1 MKLSTIYRTENTQR
15 YFKDISSSKY
25 DPIEEDDDVRK
36 MFRNREQYRDII
48 INSHIRLVATL
59 AKEYD
64 ANDKFMDYN
73 QEGIEGLLE
82 AFEKY
87 DPDSNAKFST
97 YASFW
102 IKAKMSMLCK
112 DFNLVQRSNQAKIG
126 SKAQKFKEKFFAE
139 NMREAST
146 DEIVEHLSK
155 EHNIDVLYDTEI
167 HSISVKSIN
176 EELDDDGFTPETS
189 GEFAVKT
196 ACEND
201 FVKTI
206 YDEDLK
212 DAVSKMMKVLNAKEM
227 EYITRHIFNGETYES
242 IADTAGYN
250 KERIRQIVVG
260 GLNKMKKCEFAQK
273 HFACFLK

>member
-36 MFRNREQYRDII
+36 MFRNREQYKDII
-48 INSHIRLVATL
+48 INSHIRLIATI

-167 HSISVKSIN
+167 HNISVKSIN
-176 EELDDDGFTPETS
+176 DELDDDGLTPETS

-227 EYITRHIFNGETYES
+227 EYITRHIFNEETYNS
-242 IADTAGYN
+242 IADTAGCTN
-250 KERIRQIVVG
+250 ERVRQIVEG
-260 GLNKMKKCEFAQK
+260 GLRKMRNSDFAQK

>member
-1 MKLSTIYRTENTQR
+1 
-15 YFKDISSSKY
+15 
-25 DPIEEDDDVRK
+25 
-36 MFRNREQYRDII
+36 MFRDREQYRDII
-48 INSHIRLVATL
+48 INAHIRLVATI

-146 DEIVEHLSK
+146 VEIVEHLSK

-260 GLNKMKKCEFAQK
+260 GLNKMKNCEFAKK

>member
-36 MFRNREQYRDII
+36 MFRDREQYRDII
-48 INSHIRLVATL
+48 INSHIRLIATI

-167 HSISVKSIN
+167 HNISVKSIN
-176 EELDDDGFTPETS
+176 DELDDDGLTPETS

-227 EYITRHIFNGETYES
+227 EYITRHIFNEETYNS
-242 IADTAGYN
+242 IADTAGCTN
-250 KERIRQIVVG
+250 ERVRQIVEG
-260 GLNKMKKCEFAQK
+260 GLRKMRKCEFAQK

>member
-1 MKLSTIYRTENTQR
+1 MKYSTIYRTENTQR

-48 INSHIRLVATL
+48 INAHIRLVATL

-155 EHNIDVLYDTEI
+155 EHNIDILYDTEI

-212 DAVSKMMKVLNAKEM
+212 AAVSKMMKVLNAKEM
-227 EYITRHIFNGETYES
+227 EYITRHHFNGETYES
-242 IADTAGYN
+242 IADSAGYN

-260 GLNKMKKCEFAQK
+260 GLNKMKNSEFAQK

>member
-1 MKLSTIYRTENTQR
+1 
-15 YFKDISSSKY
+15 
-25 DPIEEDDDVRK
+25 
-36 MFRNREQYRDII
+36 
-48 INSHIRLVATL
+48 
-59 AKEYD
+59 
-64 ANDKFMDYN
+64 
-73 QEGIEGLLE
+73 
-82 AFEKY
+82 
-87 DPDSNAKFST
+87 
-97 YASFW
+97 
-102 IKAKMSMLCK
+102 
-112 DFNLVQRSNQAKIG
+112 
-126 SKAQKFKEKFFAE
+126 
-139 NMREAST
+139 
-146 DEIVEHLSK
+146 
-155 EHNIDVLYDTEI
+155 
-167 HSISVKSIN
+167 VKSIN

-260 GLNKMKKCEFAQK
+260 GLNKMKNCDFAKK

>member
-36 MFRNREQYRDII
+36 MFRDREQHRDII
-48 INSHIRLVATL
+48 INAHIRLVATI

-97 YASFW
+97 YASYW

-167 HSISVKSIN
+167 HNISVKSIN
-176 EELDDDGFTPETS
+176 DELDDDGLTPETS

-212 DAVSKMMKVLNAKEM
+212 DAVRKMMKVLNAKEM
-227 EYITRHIFNGETYES
+227 EYITRHIFNEETYNS
-242 IADTAGYN
+242 IADTAGCTN
-250 KERIRQIVVG
+250 ERVRQIVEG
-260 GLNKMKKCEFAQK
+260 GLRKMRKCEFTQK

>member
-15 YFKDISSSKY
+15 YFKDISNSKY

-36 MFRNREQYRDII
+36 MFRDREQYRDII
-48 INSHIRLVATL
+48 INSHIRLVATI

-167 HSISVKSIN
+167 HNISVKSIN
-176 EELDDDGFTPETS
+176 DELDDDGLTPETS

-196 ACEND
+196 ACENY

-212 DAVSKMMKVLNAKEM
+212 AAVSKMMKVLNAKEM
-227 EYITRHIFNGETYES
+227 EYITRHIFNEETYNS
-242 IADTAGYN
+242 IADTAGCTN
-250 KERIRQIVVG
+250 ERVRQIVEG
-260 GLNKMKKCEFAQK
+260 GLRKMRKCEFAQK

>member
-36 MFRNREQYRDII
+36 MFRNREQYKDII
-48 INSHIRLVATL
+48 INSHIRLIATI

-167 HSISVKSIN
+167 HNISVKSIN
-176 EELDDDGFTPETS
+176 DELDDDGLTPETS

-212 DAVSKMMKVLNAKEM
+212 DAVRKMMKVLNAKEM
-227 EYITRHIFNGETYES
+227 EYITRHIFNEETYNS
-242 IADTAGYN
+242 IADTAGCTN
-250 KERIRQIVVG
+250 ERVRQIVEG
-260 GLNKMKKCEFAQK
+260 GLRKMRNSDFAKK

>member
-48 INSHIRLVATL
+48 INAHIRLVATL

-176 EELDDDGFTPETS
+176 EELDDDGLTPETS

-212 DAVSKMMKVLNAKEM
+212 AAVSKMMKVLNAKEM
-227 EYITRHIFNGETYES
+227 EYITRHIFNEETYNS
-242 IADTAGYN
+242 IADTAGCTN
-250 KERIRQIVVG
+250 ERVRQIVEG
-260 GLNKMKKCEFAQK
+260 GLRKMRKCEFTQK

>member
-36 MFRNREQYRDII
+36 MFRDREQYRDII
-48 INSHIRLVATL
+48 INSHIRLVATI

-167 HSISVKSIN
+167 HNISVKSIN
-176 EELDDDGFTPETS
+176 DELDDDGLTPETS

-206 YDEDLK
+206 YNEDLK

-227 EYITRHIFNGETYES
+227 EYITRHIFNEETYNS
-242 IADTAGYN
+242 IADTAGCTN
-250 KERIRQIVVG
+250 ERVRQIVEG
-260 GLNKMKKCEFAQK
+260 GLRKMRKCEFTQK

>member
-1 MKLSTIYRTENTQR
+1 MKHSTIYRTENTQR

-25 DPIEEDDDVRK
+25 NPITDEVIRELFK
-36 MFRNREQYRDII
+36 NRERYRDII
-48 INSHIRLVATL
+48 INSNIRLVATL

-64 ANDKFMDYN
+64 ADDKFMDYN

-97 YASFW
+97 YASYW

-155 EHNIDVLYDTEI
+155 EHNIDILFDTEI

-212 DAVSKMMKVLNAKEM
+212 DAVSKMMKILNAKEM

-242 IADTAGYN
+242 IADSVGYN

-260 GLNKMKKCEFAQK
+260 GLNKMKNSEFAQK

>member
-1 MKLSTIYRTENTQR
+1 MKYSTIYRTENTQR

-36 MFRNREQYRDII
+36 MFRNREQYKDII
-48 INSHIRLVATL
+48 INSHVRLIATI

-167 HSISVKSIN
+167 HNISVKSIN
-176 EELDDDGFTPETS
+176 DELDDDGLTPETS

-212 DAVSKMMKVLNAKEM
+212 SAVSKMMKVLNAKEM
-227 EYITRHIFNGETYES
+227 EYITRHIFNEETYNS
-242 IADTAGYN
+242 IADTAGCTN
-250 KERIRQIVVG
+250 ERVRQIVEG
-260 GLNKMKKCEFAQK
+260 GLRKMRNSDFAKK